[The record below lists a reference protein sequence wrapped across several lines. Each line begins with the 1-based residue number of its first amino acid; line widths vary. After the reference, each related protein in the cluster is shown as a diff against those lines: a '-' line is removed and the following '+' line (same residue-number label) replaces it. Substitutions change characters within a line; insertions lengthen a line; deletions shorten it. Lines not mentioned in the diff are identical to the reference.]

1 MISRRKA
8 FSWCGVGG
16 LLLVLGGVL
25 PGRVI
30 EAVPR
35 QDAVVARYAK
45 DLPAAWGERLEGVRT
60 RLATTDRVL
69 ALTLDACGGEYD
81 EELVAFL
88 IRERIP
94 ATLFLTGRWIDR
106 HPREAAALVQNPLF
120 EIANHGENH
129 RPASVT
135 GRRAYGI
142 AGTKSPR
149 EFAEELLIS
158 DAKLRALGVPAPRYY
173 RSGTNFYDDVALA
186 MAAEL
191 GYEVV
196 GYAVAGDGG
205 ATFSREQVKATVL
218 RSRPGDIIL
227 CHMNRP
233 RGDTAEGLTEALPLM
248 IREGFRFVTLS
259 AYPLRD

>member
-1 MISRRKA
+1 M
-8 FSWCGVGG
+8 
-16 LLLVLGGVL
+16 VLGGVL

-106 HPREAAALVQNPLF
+106 HPREAAALAQNPLF
-120 EIANHGENH
+120 EIANHGNNH

-149 EFAEELLIS
+149 EFAEELLIG

-186 MAAEL
+186 MASFNNPRIMRDLPRLLPQL
-191 GYEVV
+191 GLRMKAAW
-196 GYAVAGDGG
+196 GDAVAEG
-205 ATFSREQVKATVL
+205 REAVDFDAACFGMAL
-218 RSRPGDIIL
+218 RAG
-227 CHMNRP
+227 
-233 RGDTAEGLTEALPLM
+233 
-248 IREGFRFVTLS
+248 
-259 AYPLRD
+259 

>member
-106 HPREAAALVQNPLF
+106 HFGDDADGDGRPD
-120 EIANHGENH
+120 H
-129 RPASVT
+129 RFGLTETMS
-135 GRRAYGI
+135 
-142 AGTKSPR
+142 
-149 EFAEELLIS
+149 
-158 DAKLRALGVPAPRYY
+158 RALDTMQAQIARVKLALDPPELVIRIPRDACQ
-173 RSGTNFYDDVALA
+173 FYEFWR
-186 MAAEL
+186 AAEL
-191 GYEVV
+191 VEIGRREADKALDAAGY
-196 GYAVAGDGG
+196 
-205 ATFSREQVKATVL
+205 
-218 RSRPGDIIL
+218 
-227 CHMNRP
+227 
-233 RGDTAEGLTEALPLM
+233 
-248 IREGFRFVTLS
+248 
-259 AYPLRD
+259 